1 MPLNLSSYAITPY
14 AGNFYSIPMKLA
26 KRGLMVPTQ
35 YDWFAYGIL
44 AGAATDSFVANV
56 AVQID
61 LQVSRNV
68 SDQMNAIR
76 SVFIDNTGNPNPIY
90 VYFPDTQATV
100 QGKPYGAGWFPAFT
114 NGFKAIVA
122 ASGLNAET
130 AQNTNVYFSNVNA
143 PPYSDAATDVVV
155 AQYLSSPALGGGA
168 TLDEVEI
175 DTSGTWYNAGTMSIT
190 GGGGGGAN
198 VSGTLDIYGRFV
210 GTNVNAAGGG
220 FTGTPIVAATAG
232 QTPPAAFNSAATYGY
247 QIPGNFVA
255 YVGLTWYWNGPIN
268 TFLGAQAQIEC
279 GAPTSANSPI
289 VGNQYNYGGNIYQ
302 YVSQQN
308 IPINGRNF
316 PAANNPSVYPP
327 NWAFIGSQFPSS
339 AGNWINTGVTS
350 AATAASFT
358 AILSPTTAPIVTAGF
373 AAPALGDQLDTR
385 IDNNVAGTGVFETGL
400 FGTPYASGFIYLK
413 KILAYVDIVEG
424 AGTAQ
429 WNIVSTIGTILM
441 TIKNIWQANQIGV
454 LTADID
460 NMNLKIDATQTW
472 TLNMTANGSTPTLRH
487 YFVFTYSQQ

>member
-1 MPLNLSSYAITPY
+1 
-14 AGNFYSIPMKLA
+14 MKLA

-44 AGAATDSFVANV
+44 AGAATDTFVANV

-114 NGFKAIVA
+114 NGLKAIVA

-130 AQNTNVYFSNVNA
+130 AQSTNVYFSNVNA

-210 GTNVNAAGGG
+210 ATNVNAAGGG

-232 QTPPAAFNSAATYGY
+232 QTPPAAFNSAGTYSY
-247 QIPGNFVA
+247 PIPANFVG
-255 YVGLTWYWNGPIN
+255 YNGLTWYWNGPVE
-268 TFLGAQAQIEC
+268 TPLGSQAQIEC
-279 GAPTSANSPI
+279 GAPTAANPLI
-289 VGNQYNYGGNIYQ
+289 RGAQCNWQGNIYQ
-302 YVSQQN
+302 N
-308 IPINGRNF
+308 IFAGNVNF
-316 PAANNPSVYPP
+316 PSTNPSNTP
-327 NWAFIGSQFPSS
+327 NAFAFLGSQFPSS
-339 AGNWINTGVTS
+339 AGNWINTGITS
-350 AATAASFT
+350 AATDASFT
-358 AILSPTTAPIVTAGF
+358 AILSPTTAPIITAGF

-385 IDNNVAGTGVFETGL
+385 IDNNVAGVGVFETGL

-413 KILAYVDIVEG
+413 KILAYVDIVEA

-429 WNIVSTIGTILM
+429 WNIVSTIGTIL
-441 TIKNIWQANQIGV
+441 TTLKNIWQANQIGV

-472 TLNMTANGSTPTLRH
+472 TLNMTANGTTPTLRH